1 MQGLSGGI
9 STQNLMRSQ
18 IFSGIASEILSQGA
32 NRQNNN
38 NVQSN
43 ENNNLHNDI
52 DSE

>member
-18 IFSGIASEILSQGA
+18 IFSGIASEILSQGS

-38 NVQSN
+38 FQSN
-43 ENNNLHNDI
+43 ENNNSQNDV
-52 DSE
+52 DKE